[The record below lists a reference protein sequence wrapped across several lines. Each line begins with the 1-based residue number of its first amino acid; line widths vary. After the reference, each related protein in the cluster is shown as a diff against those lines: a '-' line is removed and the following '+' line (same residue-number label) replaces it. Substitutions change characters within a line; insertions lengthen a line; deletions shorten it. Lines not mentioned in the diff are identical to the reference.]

1 MNRVVLFLVVLVVAG
16 MSFLS
21 CGGYSS
27 STYRPPSGVTT
38 RVLASQGV
46 ASPTSQPGLV
56 LIDGA
61 VDVLARGGIGAGT
74 SPGLMAISPNRT
86 TLLAFDSVSN
96 GVAVINARTETSTG
110 AIQLAGPTTSMVA
123 LASGFGY
130 AAVPAA
136 IVNGSPTGGVEVMN
150 LTGGGITRTISV
162 PNAQTVVASP
172 DGTQLLVFSGDSQV
186 SHVVTIVYPLLVNTG
201 NPVTATVSG
210 FDSPVY
216 GVFSADGS
224 TAYILNCGGQC
235 GGTQASVQILDLTT
249 TPPIAG
255 ALVPVNGATIGFL
268 AGSTLYVAGKGTPTG
283 PRCAS
288 LTNAA
293 PTAAQFCGTL
303 DLVDLT
309 TMQDPYF
316 NNPAAEI
323 AITDGYHNRID
334 MSSNGQLF
342 VGSYGCTTVGNVNN
356 PQGEVRGCLSIFDT
370 TKAGNTSAVIP
381 PDNGDVTGLQSFT
394 TRYVE
399 YVAEGGNLRVYDT
412 TKDSLLLNSIISTGT
427 INITGQIIDVKAIDF
442 F

>member
-1 MNRVVLFLVVLVVAG
+1 
-16 MSFLS
+16 
-21 CGGYSS
+21 
-27 STYRPPSGVTT
+27 
-38 RVLASQGV
+38 
-46 ASPTSQPGLV
+46 
-56 LIDGA
+56 
-61 VDVLARGGIGAGT
+61 
-74 SPGLMAISPNRT
+74 
-86 TLLAFDSVSN
+86 VSN

-150 LTGGGITRTISV
+150 LTGGGIIATISV

-186 SHVVTIVYPLLVNTG
+186 SHVVTILYPLLVNTG

-224 TAYILNCGGQC
+224 TAYILNCGAQC

-316 NNPAAEI
+316 NNPPAEI

-342 VGSYGCTTVGNVNN
+342 IGSYGCTTVGNVNN

-370 TKAGNTSAVIP
+370 TKAGNTTAVIP

-427 INITGQIIDVKAIDF
+427 ITITGQIIDVKAIDF